1 MLFGDRRDHHCAMPA
16 MLHLIVR
23 LRIGF
28 QRPRALLR
36 KRSGIVVQERAFIA
50 ALDYIDVAWAARI
63 PLTER
68 MRVIRLLYTLIAQ
81 LHDAV
86 QVLQRLLL
94 RVLRFAELFDQVLFN
109 ALQLLHLGVNVIDWL
124 LARLFLLRIQTRGL
138 LLLLSLGKCLVL
150 QELSL
155 MLLNLLCPVSFEI

>member
-1 MLFGDRRDHHCAMPA
+1 MLLGDRRDHHWAMPA

-36 KRSGIVVQERAFIA
+36 KRSGIFVHERAFKA
-50 ALDYIDVAWAARI
+50 ALDHIDVAWAARI

-68 MRVIRLLYTLIAQ
+68 ICVIRLLYTLIAQ

-94 RVLRFAELFDQVLFN
+94 CVLCFAELLDQVLFN
-109 ALQLLHLGVNVIDWL
+109 AFQLLHLGLNVIDWL

-150 QELSL
+150 QELPL
-155 MLLNLLCPVSFEI
+155 VLLNLHWSVFFAF